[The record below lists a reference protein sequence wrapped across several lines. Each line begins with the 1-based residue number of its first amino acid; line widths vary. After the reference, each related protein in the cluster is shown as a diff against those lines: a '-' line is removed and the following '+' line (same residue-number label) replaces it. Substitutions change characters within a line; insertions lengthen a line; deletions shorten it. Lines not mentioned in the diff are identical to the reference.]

1 MVGTLS
7 SGGTPLYQRYKH
19 WIKYIGIAAILGI
32 LFIGGIVFGYASSLV
47 QDERV
52 RSQEEILNTVAQS
65 STTGFVYFNDGTPIG
80 QLRGIDRQVVD
91 LADIPTFIRKSFLSI
106 EDNNFYH
113 HHGVDLGATVR
124 AFKQKLFNED
134 VQTGGSTITQQV
146 ARNYFLNLDVTTSR
160 KVKEIFLAL
169 RLERFLTKDQILQAY
184 LNRVPFG
191 NGSTGYNVYGI
202 KSAAIGIFNQ
212 PNLNKLNVAQ
222 AAYLAGLPQSPSA
235 YSAFDG
241 TGAFNPYGF
250 DRAIKRQKLVL
261 KRMLQEKTI
270 TKKQYKEALAFDVR
284 KSLAKPGSKAYS
296 TYPYLMVE
304 VERRAAEQLILT
316 QHPELTEADLR
327 KPENQTMIEDAIGS
341 MLEKGYKIYTTIN
354 QGIYDHMQTVASNPN
369 NFTPEANGDG
379 FTEQIGAVMVNN
391 KTGAILGMI
400 EGRDF
405 NKSQFNHATQ
415 AERQPGSTMKP
426 IAAYLPALESGA
438 IQPGSILDDSPMILA
453 DGAKGSHI
461 PNNWN
466 SQFQGLIT
474 ARVALNQS
482 YNIPALYLF
491 NRVVGI
497 QNAWAFA
504 KKLGITTLT
513 EADDTAA
520 TGVIGGLTN
529 GVTVEEMTNA
539 YASIPNQGIFTDAFL
554 IDKIVDAK
562 GDVVYQH
569 HVKKVKVYEPQ
580 TAYLMTDMLK
590 SVVTDGT
597 AKTLKNRFKYLD
609 KIQVAGKTGSTQKDR
624 DAWFVGFTPD
634 VTLGIWAGYDKDN
647 TLTTHSRLPQG
658 PGTQRA
664 KNIWALIMNHTL
676 EKEKDVVPTRAFAQP
691 EKIKAMTVSNF
702 SGLLP
707 SSAVS
712 GKGMVH
718 TDLFN
723 TKYLP
728 TTEDTSYGPGAYI
741 KIGNLNYIP
750 SESMPKDFVKS
761 AMLVKRPINLSAI
774 MKRIGMLLKT
784 YTPET
789 RPMKTKTQPMTIKDY
804 LPKDYF
810 RTYPTEVDPRT
821 DDGANPDAPTGMQVK
836 KVTATRVQITFT
848 KSAAR
853 DVVGYRIYK
862 SGDGKTFTY
871 DRKENVWQTDAGVKE
886 IGIAHGPNP
895 TYKVVAVDIAG
906 NESK

>member
-1 MVGTLS
+1 M
-7 SGGTPLYQRYKH
+7 YQRYKH
-19 WIKYIGIAAILGI
+19 WIKYIGIAAILGV

-65 STTGFVYFNDGTPIG
+65 STTGFVFFNDDTPIG
-80 QLRGIDRQVVD
+80 QLRGIDRQVVG
-91 LADIPTFIRKSFLSI
+91 LSDIPEFIRKSFLAI
-106 EDNNFYH
+106 EDNNFYNH
-113 HHGVDLGATVR
+113 PGVDLSATIR
-124 AFKQKLFNED
+124 AFKQKLFNEA

-202 KSAAIGIFNQ
+202 QSASIGIFNQ
-212 PNLNKLNVAQ
+212 PDLKKLNIAQ

-235 YSAFDG
+235 YSAYNG
-241 TGAFNPYGF
+241 TGAFSPNGF
-250 DRAIKRQKLVL
+250 DRALKRQKLVL

-270 TKKQYKEALAFDVR
+270 SKKQYTEALAFDIK
-284 KSLAKPGSKAYS
+284 KSLAQPGTKAYS

-304 VERRAAEQLILT
+304 VERRAAEALILT
-316 QHPELTEADLR
+316 EHPELTQADLR
-327 KPENQTMIEDAIGS
+327 KPENQPMIDEAVSG

-354 QGIYDHMQTVASNPN
+354 KDIYANMQSIAANPN

-379 FTEQIGAVMVNN
+379 FTEQIGGVMVNN
-391 KTGAILGMI
+391 KTGAILGMM

-438 IQPGSILDDSPMILA
+438 IQPGSIIDDSPLILA
-453 DGAKGSHI
+453 DGSKGAHI

-497 QNAWAFA
+497 EHAWSFA

-513 EADDTAA
+513 EADNTAA

-539 YASIPNQGIFTDAFL
+539 YASIPNQGVFTDAYL
-554 IDKIVDAK
+554 IEKIVDVK
-562 GDVVYQH
+562 GNVVYQH
-569 HVKKVKVYEPQ
+569 HVKKMKVYDPQ
-580 TAYLMTDMLK
+580 TAYLMTDMLR

-597 AKTLKNRFKYLD
+597 AKQLKTRFKYIT
-609 KIQVAGKTGSTQKDR
+609 KVQIAGKTGSTQKDR

-647 TLTTHSRLPQG
+647 TLTTHSNLSQG

-664 KNIWALIMNHTL
+664 KNIWALIMNHVM
-676 EKEKDVVPTRAFAQP
+676 EKQKEVVPTKTFSKP
-691 EKIKAMTVSNF
+691 DKIKALTVSDF
-702 SGLLP
+702 SGMLP
-707 SSAVS
+707 TSAVLA
-712 GKGMVH
+712 KGMVH

-723 TKYLP
+723 IKYLP
-728 TTEDTSYGPGAYI
+728 TTEDASYESSPYI
-741 KIGNLNYIP
+741 KIGYLNYIP
-750 SESMPKDFVKS
+750 SDTMPTDFVKT
-761 AMLVKRPINLSAI
+761 AMLVKRPIHLSATI
-774 MKRIGMLLKT
+774 RQINALLKSFT
-784 YTPET
+784 AEN
-789 RPMKTKTQPMTIKDY
+789 RPMKSKTQYMTLKDY
-804 LPKDYF
+804 LPSDYF
-810 RTYPTEVDPRT
+810 RTYPTEVDYRKE
-821 DDGANPDAPTGMQVK
+821 DGTFPDAPTDVTVK
-836 KVTATRVQITFT
+836 KVSSSTVQITFT
-848 KSAAR
+848 KSNAH

-862 SGDGKTFTY
+862 SGDGKTFKY
-871 DRKENVWQTDAGVKE
+871 DPKDNVWATDAASKIVTIPSGSK
-886 IGIAHGPNP
+886 P

-906 NESK
+906 IESE